1 LPRRLSVSYVDI
13 ANAVTKQIDEADAKE
28 RKRQKRLVQAFI
40 REEEANLKAEWR
52 ATWEGKKRAPVSWKK
67 YKEANFHRLN
77 YVALELTL
85 KKAKPLFEIDLRIG
99 SSRFNERL

>member
-1 LPRRLSVSYVDI
+1 MPGRLSVSHADI
-13 ANAVTKQIDEADAKE
+13 ANAVTKRIDEADAKE

-52 ATWEGKKRAPVSWKK
+52 AIWDGKKRALVSWKK

-77 YVALELTL
+77 YVALESTP
-85 KKAKPLFEIDLRIG
+85 KKAKPLFEIDLGTG
-99 SSRFNERL
+99 SSSFNERL